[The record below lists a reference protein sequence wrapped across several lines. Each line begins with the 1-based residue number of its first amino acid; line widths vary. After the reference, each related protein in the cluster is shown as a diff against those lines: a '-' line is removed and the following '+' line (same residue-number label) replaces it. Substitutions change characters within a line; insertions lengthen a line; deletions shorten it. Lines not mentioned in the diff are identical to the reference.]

1 MSYYFLDDT
10 LYFPPVKEANNY
22 GILAIGGDLKPERLL
37 LAYRSGIFPW
47 FSEGEPIIWWSP
59 DPRFVLFPEKL
70 KVAKSMRPIFNQ
82 KRFSITYD
90 QAFSEVITQCRQT
103 YRPGQHGTWITDD
116 MQAAYQ
122 NLHQQGYAHSVEV
135 RNAEGKLV
143 GGLYGISLGACFFGE
158 SMFSHESNASKAGF
172 ITLVR
177 DLQKRGIQL
186 VDCQVHTPHLESL
199 GAEMILREDFIDL
212 IQKLLQVPTLQG
224 NWQELFSTTSW

>member
-224 NWQELFSTTSW
+224 NWQELFSTTS